1 VGEPARPKMTKKRAR
16 ANVCGEPVFVLAK
29 SSAATRNRHGTAPR
43 QTRPSASAEPV
54 LPAAEQER
62 PGARQ
67 QPAEE
72 EPLLHREFRTGPEHR
87 SRRTGPAHSK
97 REPEHNMTA
106 PERNTTARGPARS
119 KWEPAHSNSGPE
131 HRNHSPSGD
140 DGGDD
145 GIHMQPRTRTHPR
158 SRTRDGGR
166 EQCSSLRAREW
177 IRPQRPE
184 STTYETSVI
193 SSTCGTLETRTP

>member
-1 VGEPARPKMTKKRAR
+1 MTKKRAR

-29 SSAATRNRHGTAPR
+29 SFAATRKRHGVAPH

-67 QPAEE
+67 QPAAE

-87 SRRTGPAHSK
+87 RKGPAHSK
-97 REPEHNMTA
+97 REPEHNMMV
-106 PERNTTARGPARS
+106 PERNTTAR
-119 KWEPAHSNSGPE
+119 EPAHSNSGPE
-131 HRNHSPSGD
+131 RHIRRSRGNHSPSGD
-140 DGGDD
+140 DGGD
-145 GIHMQPRTRTHPR
+145 GIHTRPRIHIHPHSR
-158 SRTRDGGR
+158 SRTRDGGALG
-166 EQCSSLRAREW
+166 QCPSLRARER
-177 IRPQRPE
+177 IQPQWPE
-184 STTYETSVI
+184 STSYETSVI

>member
-1 VGEPARPKMTKKRAR
+1 MTKKRAR

-29 SSAATRNRHGTAPR
+29 SSAATRNRHGIAPR

-62 PGARQ
+62 PGAPQ

-87 SRRTGPAHSK
+87 RTGPAHSK
-97 REPEHNMTA
+97 TEPEHNMMV
-106 PERNTTARGPARS
+106 PERNTTARGP
-119 KWEPAHSNSGPE
+119 EPAHSNSGPE
-131 HRNHSPSGD
+131 HRSRRSRGNHSPSGD
-140 DGGDD
+140 DGADD
-145 GIHMQPRTRTHPR
+145 GIHMQPRTRT
-158 SRTRDGGR
+158 RTRDGGR
-166 EQCSSLRAREW
+166 EQCPSPRPRER